1 MVTVLDQ
8 ILSRAAFAVD
18 LTWVLELELRQ
29 VEGFLAMTSKLYFGT
44 LKQSGIFL
52 VFVYFGK

>member
-18 LTWVLELELRQ
+18 LTWVLELQQ

-44 LKQSGIFL
+44 LKLSGIFL